1 MTGENDT
8 NEPEL
13 RWMETPKGRAIIN
26 AVSLTVL
33 LGITQHFGYIAPGP
47 PVTLE
52 NLILYAIYGIVVGL
66 LMYIWT
72 DFRIKRRRKKIEA
85 EKIRSSEN
93 ITDSE

>member
-1 MTGENDT
+1 MSDEKGT

-26 AVSLTVL
+26 AVSLTIL
-33 LGITQHFGYIAPGP
+33 LGLTQHFGYIAPGP

-52 NLILYAIYGIVVGL
+52 NLILYGIYGIVVGL

-72 DFRIKRRRKKIEA
+72 DFRIKRRRKKIET
-85 EKIRSSEN
+85 EKVSSSN
-93 ITDSE
+93 KPTDS

>member
-1 MTGENDT
+1 MSDEKGT

-52 NLILYAIYGIVVGL
+52 NLTLYGIYGIVVGL

-72 DFRIKRRRKKIEA
+72 DFRIKRRRKKIET
-85 EKIRSSEN
+85 EKVSSSKEP
-93 ITDSE
+93 IDSE